1 MPKFPFFHQH
11 DAMDCGATCLRMIAK
26 YYGKNYSLETLREKT
41 YITREGVSLLGISE
55 AAEKIGFRTLGV
67 HISLEKLLEAPLPCI
82 VHWRQEHFVV
92 VYDIKFKDLRF
103 KDLKFNKFK
112 DSKDSSGLTLLRSS
126 GLEGYVR
133 VADPAHGL
141 ITFTIEE
148 FCNQWISTKKEGESE
163 GIALLF
169 ELSPDFY
176 NVEDE
181 KQDKTKFKFILQYL
195 RPYKKLIVQLFLGM
209 LVGTGLQLIFP
220 FLTQSIVD
228 YGIGNSNVS
237 FVILILVA
245 QLTLYISQTAVE
257 FIRSWILLHI
267 TTRINI
273 SIISDF
279 LFKLMKLP
287 IGFFDTKMIGDIMQ
301 RIGDHHRIQNFLTT
315 STLNTLFSAVSFVV
329 FTCVLAF
336 YNIKLLAVF
345 LIASVLYVLWITI
358 FLKKRRELDFK
369 RFAQASAEQS
379 NLYQLITGMQEIKL
393 NNCEKQK
400 RWDWENI
407 QAKLFKISI
416 KGLAL
421 SQYQQT
427 GAFFINETKNILISF
442 FSAYAVIKGDMTL
455 GMMMAVQYIMGQ
467 LNSPISQFI
476 SFIQSAQDAKISLE
490 RLGEIHNR
498 EDEEDPKASKRYE
511 ISDMRYK
518 TRDIGQ
524 SQVANLKSQISN
536 HFPAISIENLSF
548 RYNPLSPEVLQN
560 INLTIQEG
568 KITAIVGMS
577 GSGKTTLVKL
587 LLGYY
592 PPTTGEIKVGDV
604 PLGNISQKVWRSH
617 CGAVMQDGF
626 IFSDTIANNIALGVE
641 YIDTQQ
647 LFHATHVANIQDLLA
662 ELPLAYNTKIGQ
674 EGTGISQGQRQRIL
688 IARAVYKN
696 PEYIFFDEATNAL
709 DANNEKVIMENL
721 NEFFQ
726 GKTVVIVAHR
736 LSTVKNADNIV
747 VLEKGRIVEQGTHK
761 ELTALRGVY
770 YELVKNQ
777 LELGN

>member
-1 MPKFPFFHQH
+1 
-11 DAMDCGATCLRMIAK
+11 MDCGATCLRMIAK
-26 YYGKNYSLETLREKT
+26 HYGKNYSLETLREKT

-92 VYDIKFKDLRF
+92 VYEIKFKDLRF

-126 GLEGYVR
+126 CLEGHVR

-345 LIASVLYVLWITI
+345 IVASVLYVLWITI
-358 FLKKRRELDFK
+358 FLKRRRELDFK

-498 EDEEDPKASKRYE
+498 EDEEDPKANKVTMLSRKAEKEKGEGRKEKGKESYGLTLLR
-511 ISDMRYK
+511 SY
-518 TRDIGQ
+518 GLP
-524 SQVANLKSQISN
+524 S
-536 HFPAISIENLSF
+536 ISIQNLSF

-641 YIDTQQ
+641 YIDTHQ
-647 LFHATHVANIQDLLA
+647 LFHATHVANIQDLLT

-726 GKTVVIVAHR
+726 GKTVVVVAHR

-747 VLEKGRIVEQGTHK
+747 VLEKGKIVEQGTHK

>member
-1 MPKFPFFHQH
+1 
-11 DAMDCGATCLRMIAK
+11 
-26 YYGKNYSLETLREKT
+26 
-41 YITREGVSLLGISE
+41 
-55 AAEKIGFRTLGV
+55 
-67 HISLEKLLEAPLPCI
+67 
-82 VHWRQEHFVV
+82 
-92 VYDIKFKDLRF
+92 
-103 KDLKFNKFK
+103 
-112 DSKDSSGLTLLRSS
+112 
-126 GLEGYVR
+126 
-133 VADPAHGL
+133 
-141 ITFTIEE
+141 
-148 FCNQWISTKKEGESE
+148 
-163 GIALLF
+163 
-169 ELSPDFY
+169 
-176 NVEDE
+176 
-181 KQDKTKFKFILQYL
+181 
-195 RPYKKLIVQLFLGM
+195 
-209 LVGTGLQLIFP
+209 
-220 FLTQSIVD
+220 
-228 YGIGNSNVS
+228 
-237 FVILILVA
+237 
-245 QLTLYISQTAVE
+245 
-257 FIRSWILLHI
+257 
-267 TTRINI
+267 
-273 SIISDF
+273 
-279 LFKLMKLP
+279 
-287 IGFFDTKMIGDIMQ
+287 
-301 RIGDHHRIQNFLTT
+301 
-315 STLNTLFSAVSFVV
+315 
-329 FTCVLAF
+329 
-336 YNIKLLAVF
+336 
-345 LIASVLYVLWITI
+345 
-358 FLKKRRELDFK
+358 
-369 RFAQASAEQS
+369 
-379 NLYQLITGMQEIKL
+379 MQEIKL

-498 EDEEDPKASKRYE
+498 EDEEDPKANKVTILSRKAEKEKRRKGE
-511 ISDMRYK
+511 EQKSGKAEDTLNPNFQK
-518 TRDIGQ
+518 KPL
-524 SQVANLKSQISN
+524 VADNSYGLTLLRSYGL
-536 HFPAISIENLSF
+536 PAISIQNLSF
-548 RYNPLSPEVLQN
+548 KYNPLSPEVLQN

-592 PPTTGEIKVGDV
+592 PPATGDIKVGDV